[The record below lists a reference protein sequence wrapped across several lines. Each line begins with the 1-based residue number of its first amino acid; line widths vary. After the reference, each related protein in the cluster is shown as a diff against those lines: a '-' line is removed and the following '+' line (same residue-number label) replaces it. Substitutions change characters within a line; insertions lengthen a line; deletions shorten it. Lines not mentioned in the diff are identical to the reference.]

1 RFYIESARALAP
13 TDPAVQQA
21 AEDLSTRLLIEGR
34 QALAAKNP
42 DAADSWAA
50 AAADSGA
57 ASAEVAGL
65 REGAQQ
71 LRGTARADS
80 FAKLALA
87 FNERLVAGKLVG
99 AAGADVAALAGA
111 DASLTAAEQQAQQAG
126 SVVAESSLTRTRYV
140 APEFPRTAREKN
152 INGWVDVQF
161 VVRTDGT
168 VGDAS
173 IVGAQPVGIF
183 EQSALEA
190 VRRWRYRPVVQGGQ
204 PVTQRTHVR
213 VRFAMQP

>member
-1 RFYIESARALAP
+1 EHRSPLAAEARQELAQKQVDTRVADDMARSRDAMSHNQLIAPVEDNARFYIESARALAP

-21 AEDLSTRLLIEGR
+21 AEDLSTRLVIEGR

-42 DAADSWAA
+42 DAAGSWAA

-71 LRGTARADS
+71 ARTAFSARVMDEERA
-80 FAKLALA
+80 ALQA
-87 FNERLVAGKLVG
+87 QDYPTAPRWLGEAR

-126 SVVAESSLTRTRYV
+126 
-140 APEFPRTAREKN
+140 
-152 INGWVDVQF
+152 
-161 VVRTDGT
+161 
-168 VGDAS
+168 
-173 IVGAQPVGIF
+173 
-183 EQSALEA
+183 
-190 VRRWRYRPVVQGGQ
+190 
-204 PVTQRTHVR
+204 
-213 VRFAMQP
+213 